1 MTIFMSKTA
10 GDFLEYLKPSWP
22 GGRWLAGV
30 IAVFT
35 IGVGSAGADSLNYA
49 TPYNFVTIAGNSA
62 SSGNVDGTNG
72 IAQFSDPAGIAIGTN
87 GNVYVVDNGE
97 STVRQLVHMGTNWVV
112 TTIAGSAGNF
122 GAGDGTNNN
131 AQFGDPS
138 GIAADGLGN
147 FFVTDTYFDTIRR
160 VSHVG
165 TNWVVT
171 TIAGNAANSAGDAD
185 GTNGNAQF
193 NTPYGIAVDSGG
205 NLYVADSFNNIIRRI
220 VPVGTNWVVTTI
232 AGFYDPNNV
241 FGSSIDGTNQAAQF
255 STPTA
260 LTVDVSGNLFV
271 ADGGSGLIRKITAV
285 GTNWVV
291 TTINGSTGAADGTNG
306 TIRLSAPFYG
316 ICVDTNDNLYV
327 ADTYNYLIRKVSP
340 VGTNWVSATLAGM
353 SSISAAT
360 DGTGTNA
367 TFGYPWGIA
376 LDTAGYLYVSD
387 LSNHDIRRG
396 AIAGLPNL
404 TIISTGLN
412 SVLVS
417 WPGSFGTL
425 QTNANLATGNWGVYG
440 GTVSSA
446 NGTNSATIP
455 AATGNLFFRL
465 SN

>member
-1 MTIFMSKTA
+1 MSKTA
-10 GDFLEYLKPSWP
+10 RDFLENLKLSWP
-22 GGRWLAGV
+22 GAGWLAGV
-30 IAVFT
+30 VAFFILG
-35 IGVGSAGADSLNYA
+35 ICSAGADSLNYA
-49 TPYNFVTIAGNSA
+49 TPYNFITIAGNSA

-72 IAQFSDPAGIAIGTN
+72 MAQFANPEGIAIGTN
-87 GNVYVVDNGE
+87 GNVYVVDSGE

-112 TTIAGSAGNF
+112 TTIAGSAAISGF
-122 GAGDGTNNN
+122 GDGTNNN
-131 AQFGDPS
+131 AQFGEPA
-138 GIAADGLGN
+138 GMAADGLGN
-147 FFVTDTYFDTIRR
+147 FYVTDISYNTIRR

-171 TIAGNAANSAGDAD
+171 TIAGSAANPLGDAD
-185 GTNGNAQF
+185 GTNGDAQF
-193 NTPYGIAVDSGG
+193 STPYGIAVDSGG
-205 NLYVADSFNNIIRRI
+205 NIYVADSYNNIIRRI

-291 TTINGSTGAADGTNG
+291 TTINGSAGAADGTNG
-306 TIRLSAPFYG
+306 AIKFNAPFYG

-327 ADTYNYLIRKVSP
+327 ADTYNNLIRKVSP
-340 VGTNWVSATLAGM
+340 VGTNWVSTTLAGM
-353 SSISAAT
+353 SSISGAT

-367 TFGYPWGIA
+367 TFGSPWGIA
-376 LDTAGYLYVSD
+376 VDTAGYLYVSD
-387 LSNHDIRRG
+387 ISNHDIRRG

-404 TIISTGLN
+404 TIIPTGLN

-425 QTNANLATGNWGVYG
+425 QTNANLTTGNWGVYG

>member
-1 MTIFMSKTA
+1 MTVFMSKTA
-10 GDFLEYLKPSWP
+10 RDFLEYLKPSWP
-22 GGRWLAGV
+22 GGSWLAGV
-30 IAVFT
+30 IAVL
-35 IGVGSAGADSLNYA
+35 ILGVGSAGADSLNYA
-49 TPYNFVTIAGNSA
+49 TPYNFVTIAGTPA
-62 SSGNVDGTNG
+62 SSGSVDGTNG
-72 IAQFSDPAGIAIGTN
+72 MAQFSAPAGIAIGTN

-97 STVRQLVHMGTNWVV
+97 SDVRQVVHMGTNWVV
-112 TTIAGSAGNF
+112 TTIAGSSTNPGF
-122 GAGDGTNNN
+122 GDGTNNN

-147 FFVTDTYFDTIRR
+147 FFVTDTLYNNIRR

-171 TIAGNAANSAGDAD
+171 TIAGNANQAGDAD
-185 GTNGNAQF
+185 GTNGDAQF
-193 NTPYGIAVDSGG
+193 STPYGIAVDSGG

-232 AGFYDPNNV
+232 AGTYDPNNA

-271 ADGGSGLIRKITAV
+271 ADGGSGLIRKVTAV

-291 TTINGSTGAADGTNG
+291 TTINGSTGTAEDGTNG
-306 TIRLSAPFYG
+306 TIKLSAPFYG

-327 ADTYNYLIRKVSP
+327 ADTFNYLIRKVSP
-340 VGTNWVSATLAGM
+340 VGTNWVSTTLAGM
-353 SSISAAT
+353 SSVPGVT

-367 TFGYPWGIA
+367 AFGSPWGIA
-376 LDTAGYLYVSD
+376 VDTAGYLYVSD

-404 TIISTGLN
+404 TISSTGFN

-440 GTVSSA
+440 GTVNSA
-446 NGTNSATIP
+446 NGTNSTTIP